1 MKNCHDYF
9 ARKFSTYNFL
19 ALIMLLE
26 EQVFAPI
33 NGYLWIEKEKN
44 CYAEKKDIINFMID
58 IYKQNIIDIKNQKI
72 QYDIAKTI
80 YNYCFRKIFIIDE
93 INRGEISKIFGELFY
108 LIDPDKRGKEYS
120 VKTQYQNLL
129 EDEDAFK
136 DGFYIPDN
144 VYIIAYYE

>member
-1 MKNCHDYF
+1 
-9 ARKFSTYNFL
+9 
-19 ALIMLLE
+19 
-26 EQVFAPI
+26 
-33 NGYLWIEKEKN
+33 
-44 CYAEKKDIINFMID
+44 MID

-80 YNYCFRKIFIIDE
+80 YNYCFRKIFIIEE
-93 INRGEISKIFGELFY
+93 INRGKISKIFGELFY

-136 DGFYIPDN
+136 DGFLYPK
-144 VYIIAYYE
+144 